1 MTLSSEKLLLAID
14 QGTTSS
20 RAIVFDLHGSPVAA
34 AQRPFSQ
41 IYPKDGWVE
50 HNPEEI
56 WQTVKDCVQS
66 VLSEIGDVSR
76 VATLGITNQRE
87 TTVVWDRNSGDPI
100 GNAIV
105 WQDRRGAGIC
115 RDLFASGYADVI
127 QQKTGLIPDSYF
139 SATKLQWI
147 LNASPEIRARAERG
161 ELAFGTI
168 DTYLLWRLTGGESHK
183 TDATNASRTML
194 FNIHT
199 QKWDE
204 ELLNHFNIPRS
215 LLPDVQDTA
224 SDFGITVPAL
234 FGCPLPITA
243 LVGDQQGALTGQSC
257 FQPGLAKSTFG
268 TGAFVLLNT
277 GEEAALSQNKLL
289 TTIGYRLNNK
299 TAYAV
304 EGSVFNAGTVVQ
316 WMRDEMGWLKH
327 AADSDKHARA
337 STNIKVVF
345 VPAFTGLGAPH
356 WDPDARGA
364 LYGLTRDTTQADIV
378 RAGLEAVCFQMKD
391 LMDAMHAD
399 TGDPLSL
406 LRVDGGMAANDWLLQ
421 SLADILDVAIE
432 RPTNLEASV
441 WGAAVLAGLGAGV
454 VSSLEELET
463 LRSVERVFE
472 PSISADQRAAKI
484 ETWTDAVLRT
494 RSSP

>member
-1 MTLSSEKLLLAID
+1 MSSASEKLLLAID

-20 RAIVFDLHGSPVAA
+20 RAIAFDLNGTAVAS

-56 WQTVKDCVQS
+56 WQTVKACIQS
-66 VLSEIGDVSR
+66 VLSEIGDMSR
-76 VATLGITNQRE
+76 VAALGITNQRE
-87 TTVVWDRNSGDPI
+87 TTIVWDRKSGDTI

-105 WQDRRGAGIC
+105 WQDRRGASIC
-115 RDLFASGYADVI
+115 RELFDSGYADVI
-127 QQKTGLIPDSYF
+127 QQKTGLVPDSYF

-147 LNASPEIRARAERG
+147 LDSSPDIRARAERG
-161 ELAFGTI
+161 DLAFGTI
-168 DTYLLWRLTGGESHK
+168 DTFLLWRLTDGQSHL

-199 QKWDE
+199 QNWDE
-204 ELLNHFNIPRS
+204 ELLRHFNIPRA

-224 SDFGITVPAL
+224 SAFGVTASSL
-234 FGCPLPITA
+234 FECALPITA
-243 LVGDQQGALTGQSC
+243 MVGDQQGALAGQSC
-257 FQPGLAKSTFG
+257 FKPGLAKSTFG

-277 GEEAALSQNKLL
+277 GEEATVSRNKLL
-289 TTIGYRLNNK
+289 TTVGYRLNNN

-304 EGSVFNAGTVVQ
+304 EGSVFNAGTIVQ
-316 WMRDEMGWLKH
+316 WMRDEMGWLDH
-327 AADSDKHARA
+327 AADSDKHARS
-337 STNIKVVF
+337 STNDKVVF

-378 RAGLEAVCFQMKD
+378 RAGLTAVCFQMND
-391 LMDAMHAD
+391 LMAAMHAD
-399 TGDPLSL
+399 TGSRLSL

-421 SLADILDVAIE
+421 TLADIIGVAIE
-432 RPTNLEASV
+432 RPANLEASV
-441 WGAAVLAGLGAGV
+441 WGAAMLAGLGAGV
-454 VSSLEELET
+454 LTSLEDLET
-463 LRSVERVFE
+463 SRIVDRVFE

-484 ETWTDAVLRT
+484 EKWNDAVSRT
-494 RSSP
+494 RSL